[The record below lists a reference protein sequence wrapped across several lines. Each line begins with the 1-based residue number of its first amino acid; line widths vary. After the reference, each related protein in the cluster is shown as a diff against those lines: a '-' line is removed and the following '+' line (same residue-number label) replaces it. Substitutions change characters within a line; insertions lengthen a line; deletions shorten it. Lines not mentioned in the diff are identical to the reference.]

1 MLYAPGLIESRV
13 PRAPWPLRVLLVGSV
28 AGPLLL
34 LVLASW
40 QDYRR
45 LNREAEQ
52 SVAKTVDILHEH
64 AIKVLETVEL
74 ALGRIDEHVAGM
86 GWDEIATSEPLHLY
100 LKKLDQGLPQTT
112 AIWLIDPEGRGRN
125 GSIFFPAPPTSV
137 VGDRDYFVALKREDA
152 GTSIGQAFPGRSQP
166 NRLFFNVARRRGSAD
181 GRFDGVIVI
190 SLSPEYFAGVYRTMV
205 AGPDDAIALLRSDGA
220 VLARGPQP
228 LAQPFVTNL
237 QSGDMR
243 AITTAD
249 AGIFTA
255 VSQLDGVER
264 LTGYRKLAN
273 YPIYAAYGMAR
284 STITEQFYR
293 DIAIYA
299 LIAVAAAL
307 ALFLVSRLAVRR
319 SEYEQLALA
328 RWRETATGLR
338 QEIVRRQSV
347 EETLRQA
354 QKMEAI
360 GQLTGGIAHDF
371 NNLLTII
378 MGNIE
383 RLQRRL
389 PPDDEATH
397 RLAAAALGGANRA
410 ATLTQRLLAF
420 SRRQPLEPT
429 SLDVNRLIA
438 EMSELLHRTLG
449 ERITIEIVLAAG
461 AWRAFA
467 DAHQLENAVL
477 NLVLN
482 ARDAMP
488 KGGNLTIEIAN
499 VHLDDDYAAQN
510 AEIEPGQYVMLA
522 VTDTGS
528 GMSEEVAAKVF
539 EPFFTTKEVG
549 RGSGLGLS
557 MVYGFAR
564 QSKGQVKI
572 YSELGHGTTVRLYLP
587 RAPAEAGRME
597 TGAMPAA
604 AATAETGGVT
614 ILVVEDDDAVRRHA
628 FEVLG
633 ELGYRVL
640 EAGEAETALRLI
652 DDERTIAL
660 LFTDIGLPG
669 ELNGR
674 NLADEAKRRRPGLK
688 VLFTSGYTRNAIIH
702 NGVLDPGVDLI
713 VKPFTVDA
721 LAAKIARV
729 LAKS

>member
-1 MLYAPGLIESRV
+1 
-13 PRAPWPLRVLLVGSV
+13 
-28 AGPLLL
+28 LLL
-34 LVLASW
+34 LALASW
-40 QDYRR
+40 QDYRQ
-45 LNREAEQ
+45 LNREAEH

-64 AIKVLETVEL
+64 AVKVLETVEL

-86 GWDEIATSEPLHLY
+86 RWDEIATSEPLHLY

-125 GSIFFPAPPTSV
+125 SSVFFPAPPTSV
-137 VGDRDYFVALKREDA
+137 VGDRDYFIALKREDA
-152 GTSIGQAFPGRSQP
+152 GTVIGQAYPGRSQP
-166 NRLFFNVARRRGSAD
+166 DRLFFNVARRRDDAD

-190 SLSPEYFAGVYRTMV
+190 SLSPEYFADVYRTMV
-205 AGPDDAIALLRSDGA
+205 AGPDDVISLLRSDGA

-228 LAQPFVTNL
+228 LAKPFTVNL
-237 QSGDMR
+237 QSGDLQ

-255 VSQLDGVER
+255 VSPLDGVKR

-273 YPIYAAYGMAR
+273 YPIYAAYGMAL
-284 STITEQFYR
+284 STIAEQWHR
-293 DIAIYA
+293 DVAIYA
-299 LIAVAAAL
+299 LIAAAAAL
-307 ALFLVSRLAVRR
+307 ALFLVSRLAMRR
-319 SEYEQLALA
+319 SEDEQVALA

-389 PPDDEATH
+389 PLDDEATQ
-397 RLAAAALGGANRA
+397 RFAAAALGGANRA

-449 ERITIEIVLAAG
+449 ERITIETVLAAG

-467 DAHQLENAVL
+467 DAHQLENALL

-488 KGGNLTIEIAN
+488 DGGKLTIEIAN

-587 RAPAEAGRME
+587 RAPAEAGRIE
-597 TGAMPAA
+597 TGSMPAA
-604 AATAETGGVT
+604 PPAETGGVT

-640 EAGEAETALRLI
+640 EAGEGETALRLI
-652 DDERTIAL
+652 DEERAITL

-688 VLFTSGYTRNAIIH
+688 VLFTSGYTRNAIVH